1 MLRRGL
7 IGLVLA
13 IWSSVAVAA
22 DPLTLILLRLLRDQI
37 ITAAARAAYESAQQ
51 AASAP
56 PAPAVP
62 LPHPYDLD
70 DRKLRVLIDEG
81 FVHLTTAQR
90 DEVFAGVKR
99 ILDDPK
105 NSVIRLQIIEELAL
119 KASAVR
125 QAHEQLNNLPDERKR
140 AIVNEA
146 REAYVALPA
155 EEREHMIAVL
165 ASGVAPIPRDLNEM
179 MLAEFRSVAAQPAAA
194 PRTPAPAPAPE
205 PGSIVQK

>member
-1 MLRRGL
+1 
-7 IGLVLA
+7 
-13 IWSSVAVAA
+13 
-22 DPLTLILLRLLRDQI
+22 
-37 ITAAARAAYESAQQ
+37 
-51 AASAP
+51 
-56 PAPAVP
+56 
-62 LPHPYDLD
+62 
-70 DRKLRVLIDEG
+70 VLIDEG